1 MKCLTS
7 PCKSTIQN
15 ARPGFSGVRVIRSL
29 VLCACFV
36 DRCLSLCPL
45 SFAIM
50 LSVLRRFMDSDY
62 LPLVFSNSCSYMMP
76 YLTGVATQS
85 VVFPC
90 YYFAA

>member
-36 DRCLSLCPL
+36 DRCLSFCPL

-62 LPLVFSNSCSYMMP
+62 LPLVSSNSCSYMMP

-90 YYFAA
+90 YYFVA